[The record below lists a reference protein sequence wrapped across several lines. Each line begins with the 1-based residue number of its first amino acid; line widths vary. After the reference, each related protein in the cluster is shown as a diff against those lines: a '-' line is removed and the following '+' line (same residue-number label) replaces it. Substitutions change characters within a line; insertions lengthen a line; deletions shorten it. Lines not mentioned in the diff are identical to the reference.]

1 MTGKIFRSIIC
12 ASLVTLLACFVL
24 IMGIL
29 YEYFNGSLLREL
41 KNEADIIQQ
50 GIELYGEEYLE
61 DTDFANRIT
70 WIDTDGTVIYDS
82 MIEADELENHL
93 EREEVREAFDEGSG
107 SSQRYSATIAERNVY
122 YAKLMD
128 NDTVIRI
135 SSSQYTVWTLL
146 LAMLEPIIFV
156 FVIVAALSVFLAVK
170 LSKKIIEPLN
180 GMDLDNPDVDG
191 KYPEIAPLLKKI
203 SRQNMLIDRQMR
215 ALKKN
220 EEEFMTITSNMS
232 EGLVII
238 DNKTNVLS
246 YNKGV
251 LNLLN
256 RENAE
261 IGDSVFVLNRSE
273 GFRDAVDKAI
283 DGEHG
288 EGSFEVDG
296 RICQVLANPV
306 FDGGSVRGAVILVM
320 DVTEKES
327 REALRREF
335 TANVSHELR
344 TPLTSIYGISEM
356 MMNNIVKPEDI
367 NRFAENIHSESGRLI
382 NLVNDIIRL
391 SQLDEL
397 SNGVEKTPVDLY
409 ESAKS
414 VALRLCELAAKN
426 EVTIEVTGESAVV
439 NGVPSMIDEIIYNL
453 CENAVKYNKPGG
465 KVTIFTGEENGKKV
479 IKVSDTGIGIPKE
492 HLNRIFERFYR
503 VDKSHSRKIGGTG
516 LGLSIVKH
524 GAAYNGAHVTVD
536 SREGEGSTF
545 TVIFEK

>member
-82 MIEADELENHL
+82 MVEADELENHL

-356 MMNNIVKPEDI
+356 MMNNIVKHEDI

-382 NLVNDIIRL
+382 NRVNDIIRL

-465 KVTIFTGEENGKKV
+465 KVTIFTGGENGKKV

>member
-29 YEYFNGSLLREL
+29 YEYFNSSLLREL

-82 MIEADELENHL
+82 MVEADELENHL

-306 FDGGSVRGAVILVM
+306 FDG
-320 DVTEKES
+320 
-327 REALRREF
+327 
-335 TANVSHELR
+335 
-344 TPLTSIYGISEM
+344 
-356 MMNNIVKPEDI
+356 
-367 NRFAENIHSESGRLI
+367 
-382 NLVNDIIRL
+382 
-391 SQLDEL
+391 
-397 SNGVEKTPVDLY
+397 
-409 ESAKS
+409 
-414 VALRLCELAAKN
+414 
-426 EVTIEVTGESAVV
+426 
-439 NGVPSMIDEIIYNL
+439 
-453 CENAVKYNKPGG
+453 
-465 KVTIFTGEENGKKV
+465 
-479 IKVSDTGIGIPKE
+479 
-492 HLNRIFERFYR
+492 
-503 VDKSHSRKIGGTG
+503 
-516 LGLSIVKH
+516 
-524 GAAYNGAHVTVD
+524 
-536 SREGEGSTF
+536 
-545 TVIFEK
+545 